1 MVVIIDHRHIPKFLK
16 VLKSKFDSF
25 SLIFNAKKS
34 AISNIRNHAELH
46 SEEDVLNIP
55 YIN

>member
-46 SEEDVLNIP
+46 SDEDVLNIP